1 MGSEEAERCPDTAVE
16 VSDATLGVLVER
28 LPLEFC
34 RDMALS
40 LVTDAP
46 SSARGSPYGT

>member
-1 MGSEEAERCPDTAVE
+1 MGSEEAERCPDTAGE
-16 VSDATLGVLVER
+16 VSDATLGVVVEIWAKEDTA
-28 LPLEFC
+28 LP
-34 RDMALS
+34 